1 MKKTISLLLVL
12 CLILATAACGKE
24 PAETTPAAQPGTT
37 QAQEATQPPE
47 TQPQPTEPSPA
58 FEGDTY
64 MTGAVGKNGAAACA
78 SSLASDIAVQI
89 MEKGGNAID
98 AAVAM
103 IYAVGL
109 LEPAASGIGGAGQMV
124 IYLAETNEYVSIEYM
139 TQAPGAAWPGVL
151 DVSTSSTP
159 PSVEAIAIPGV
170 VHGTLTALEKYG
182 TMSAAEV
189 LQPVIDLAR
198 NGFPCSERW
207 NTNIEGRLD
216 NLKAYEYSLNLYT
229 DEGFMYEVGDTIKN
243 PDLADT
249 LEFIAK
255 EGIKGFYDSEFT
267 DKMVNYIRGIGGV
280 LTHEDFA
287 NYTSV
292 MRDPIST
299 TYQGYTVYTTGGP
312 SNGGV
317 ALLEALNILEHFD
330 LKGYGFD
337 SPETL
342 QIMADAY
349 AMAYQDGVS
358 FMADPD
364 YYNLPVETII
374 SKEYAATRAE
384 AIKVGQRIKTAKAGR
399 LEVTLS
405 ETGQKVMADYTPD
418 QGGTTHMVCADKY
431 GNVVS
436 STNTN
441 GINFGSAV
449 AVPGT
454 GFVFS
459 AHLGNLNNST
469 AARVNMVMPGIRVR
483 STTCPTIVAGA
494 DGKPVLAIGSPG
506 NWALVS
512 AAIEGVVNYITF
524 GMGLGDVINSPRS
537 YRDGVSKNLTLE
549 SGYSEA
555 TAKALQEMG
564 FDLEDYDKAFSSH
577 VGSLAG
583 IQIMEDGSFRA
594 LGDFRR
600 MYGASAY

>member
-1 MKKTISLLLVL
+1 MKKAISLLLVL
-12 CLILATAACGKE
+12 CLILGTAACGKE
-24 PAETTPAAQPGTT
+24 PAETTPNAAGTT
-37 QAQEATQPPE
+37 TAPAVTAPPE
-47 TQPQPTEPSPA
+47 TTPQPTEPQPA

-64 MTGAVGKNGAAACA
+64 MTGAVGRNGAAACA
-78 SSLASDIAVQI
+78 SKLASDIAVQI
-89 MEKGGNAID
+89 LEKGGNAID

-139 TQAPGAAWPGVL
+139 TQAPAAALPGVL
-151 DVSTSSTP
+151 DVSTASTP

-207 NTNIEGRLD
+207 NTNIEGRFD
-216 NLKAYEYSLNLYT
+216 NLKSYEYTLNLYT
-229 DEGFMYEVGDTIKN
+229 DEGFQYELGQTIKN

-249 LEFIAK
+249 LEFIAR

-267 DKMVNYIRGIGGV
+267 DKMVNHIRGLGGV

-287 NYTSV
+287 QYTSV
-292 MRDPIST
+292 MRDPLST
-299 TYQGYTVYTTGGP
+299 TYNGYTVYTTTGP

-337 SPETL
+337 SPETV

-349 AMAYQDGVS
+349 AMAYQDGVA

-364 YYNLPVETII
+364 YYDLPIATMI
-374 SKEYAATRAE
+374 SKDYAAQRAE

-399 LEVTLS
+399 LEAKLS
-405 ETGQKVMADYTPD
+405 ETGQKVLADYTPD
-418 QGGTTHMVCADKY
+418 QGGTTHMVCADKF

-469 AARVNMVMPGIRVR
+469 GARVNMVMPYIRVR
-483 STTCPTIVAGA
+483 STTCPTIVAGP

-524 GMGLGDVINSPRS
+524 GMSLGDVINSPRS
-537 YRDGVSKNLTLE
+537 YRDGVSKNLTIE
-549 SGYSEA
+549 AGYSEA
-555 TAKALQEMG
+555 TYNALREMG
-564 FDLEDYDKAFSSH
+564 FELEDFDKAFSTH

-583 IQIMEDGSFRA
+583 IQINGDGTFWS

-600 MYGASAY
+600 QYGASAY

>member
-1 MKKTISLLLVL
+1 M
-12 CLILATAACGKE
+12 
-24 PAETTPAAQPGTT
+24 
-37 QAQEATQPPE
+37 
-47 TQPQPTEPSPA
+47 
-58 FEGDTY
+58 
-64 MTGAVGKNGAAACA
+64 
-78 SSLASDIAVQI
+78 
-89 MEKGGNAID
+89 
-98 AAVAM
+98 
-103 IYAVGL
+103 
-109 LEPAASGIGGAGQMV
+109 
-124 IYLAETNEYVSIEYM
+124 
-139 TQAPGAAWPGVL
+139 
-151 DVSTSSTP
+151 
-159 PSVEAIAIPGV
+159 
-170 VHGTLTALEKYG
+170 
-182 TMSAAEV
+182 
-189 LQPVIDLAR
+189 
-198 NGFPCSERW
+198 
-207 NTNIEGRLD
+207 
-216 NLKAYEYSLNLYT
+216 
-229 DEGFMYEVGDTIKN
+229 
-243 PDLADT
+243 
-249 LEFIAK
+249 
-255 EGIKGFYDSEFT
+255 
-267 DKMVNYIRGIGGV
+267 
-280 LTHEDFA
+280 
-287 NYTSV
+287 
-292 MRDPIST
+292 
-299 TYQGYTVYTTGGP
+299 
-312 SNGGV
+312 

-364 YYNLPVETII
+364 YYNLPVEIII

>member
-1 MKKTISLLLVL
+1 MKKVISLLLIL
-12 CLILATAACGKE
+12 CLILATAACGKD
-24 PAETTPAAQPGTT
+24 PAQTTPDPGATTAPFIETTPAP
-37 QAQEATQPPE
+37 
-47 TQPQPTEPSPA
+47 TQPQPTEPQPA

-139 TQAPGAAWPGVL
+139 TQAPAAAWPGVL
-151 DVSTSSTP
+151 DTSTSTTP
-159 PSVEAIAIPGV
+159 PSPEAIAIPGV

-207 NTNIEGRLD
+207 NTNIEGRFD
-216 NLKAYEYSLNLYT
+216 NLKAYEYTLNLYT
-229 DEGFMYEVGDTIKN
+229 DEGFMYEIGQTVKN

-249 LEFIAK
+249 LEFIGK

-267 DKMVNYIRGIGGV
+267 DKMVDYIRSVGGV

-287 NYTSV
+287 QYTSV
-292 MRDPIST
+292 MREPLST
-299 TYQGYTVYTTGGP
+299 TYQGYTVYTTTGP

-317 ALLEALNILEHFD
+317 ALLEVLNILENFD

-337 SPETL
+337 SPETV

-349 AMAYQDGVS
+349 AMAYQDGVA

-364 YYNLPVETII
+364 YYDLPVAEMI
-374 SKEYAATRAE
+374 SKEYAATRAQS
-384 AIKVGQRIKTAKAGR
+384 IKIGQRIKTARAGR
-399 LEVTLS
+399 LEVKLS
-405 ETGQKVMADYTPD
+405 ETGEKVLADYTPD

-459 AHLGNLNNST
+459 AHLGNLNNT
-469 AARVNMVMPGIRVR
+469 KAARVNMVMPYIRVR
-483 STTCPTIVAGA
+483 STTCPTIVAGP

-537 YRDGVSKNLTLE
+537 YRDGISKTLTLE

-555 TAKALQEMG
+555 TAKALEEMG
-564 FDLEDYDKAFSSH
+564 FELEDYGKDFSSH